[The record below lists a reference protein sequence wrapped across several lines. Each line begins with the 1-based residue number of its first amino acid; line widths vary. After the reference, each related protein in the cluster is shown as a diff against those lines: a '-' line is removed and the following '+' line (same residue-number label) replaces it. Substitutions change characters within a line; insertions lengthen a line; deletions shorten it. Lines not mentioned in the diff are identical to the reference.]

1 VNIGTK
7 VEPKFSKIGDYWDD
21 ATVDKI
27 AELLQEYQDL
37 FPTNFSDLKGII
49 GDLGDEN
56 NVETRQ
62 KASEVEAISP

>member
-1 VNIGTK
+1 M
-7 VEPKFSKIGDYWDD
+7 EPKFSKIGDYWDD